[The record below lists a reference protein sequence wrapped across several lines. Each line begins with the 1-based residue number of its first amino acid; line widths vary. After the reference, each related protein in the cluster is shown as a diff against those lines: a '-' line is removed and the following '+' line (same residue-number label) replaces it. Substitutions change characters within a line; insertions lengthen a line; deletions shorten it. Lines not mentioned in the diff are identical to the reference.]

1 METTLKG
8 TMRAM
13 HTATGLPFPL
23 FSLSFQASWPISSKF
38 FVLYSS
44 KLVLYMIEGCTLACS
59 ESSKKMNINTHDTS
73 KLKLRTCSK
82 TETFL
87 GNEPKVS
94 ELRRILTKVL
104 SVSDRKNFKRLK
116 KFVDAA
122 VH

>member
-44 KLVLYMIEGCTLACS
+44 KLVLYMIEGGTHKVLQSHLAVS
-59 ESSKKMNINTHDTS
+59 GRDSDY
-73 KLKLRTCSK
+73 KLKSFLLGI
-82 TETFL
+82 TFL
-87 GNEPKVS
+87 GAARLV
-94 ELRRILTKVL
+94 TKE
-104 SVSDRKNFKRLK
+104 KMH
-116 KFVDAA
+116 A
-122 VH
+122 